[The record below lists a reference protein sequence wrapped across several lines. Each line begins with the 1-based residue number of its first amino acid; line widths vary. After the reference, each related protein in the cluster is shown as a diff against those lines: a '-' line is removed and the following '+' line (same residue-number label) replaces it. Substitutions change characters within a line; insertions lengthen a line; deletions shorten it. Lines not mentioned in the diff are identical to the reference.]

1 MANDIILNLTTN
13 EYLDSFTNEELWQQ
27 AAKKKLVEML
37 KKTSDEAK
45 AYERNR
51 FDNKCKNTIYAAH
64 NAICISGERGAGKTV
79 FLRNVE
85 NFWKK
90 SLDNKEID
98 DIFFLEIIDPT
109 LLCNHDE
116 FANVIVAQL
125 YNAVEKRLQSSC
137 TDQCQRNA
145 FYSSLQELANALGKT
160 KEFNDYTGIDKIL
173 KYSSGVQIQHSFH
186 DFVEKCIKILNCK
199 AIVIP
204 IDDVDM
210 ALDKAFEVLDDVR
223 RLLSCPYIITI
234 ISGSLHLYSHMM
246 HVHFQKLAA
255 PIGFIDDDTLKH
267 GRETAQSL
275 AEAYLTKVF
284 PNHQR
289 LPLLPIDDLLP
300 KLKIIEK
307 EKDDGITFFK
317 YEKNLQNYFYYLC
330 NGEASST
337 KWPKPKN
344 AREVTQL
351 IRSLPPSIF
360 YQEKLEEYLWSTFQS
375 WAEQKQDG
383 VAYSNAVS
391 YQHVI
396 NHNVEG
402 VFRIEQLLAF
412 SPKQQIDIKF
422 SGSKKN
428 FFKEQLEAIKELS
441 GKGEENKK
449 ILNSVFN
456 EDSLVMR
463 SMPPLEFLVGNLF
476 LNNRTIETD
485 ENNILKRIYTHC
497 DYYGKSSQQI
507 HNIYFSRAFEILI
520 LSILDVTSKEKKINW
535 DEQLRFILNRPPFY
549 SIHAMNPT
557 KFVDDEDMSD
567 GEDFRTNDEESNES
581 NEGNDSNDSNDSN
594 ESNDSKDSKD
604 SNLSKKKTFPEQID
618 DWCEMYEKDLKEL
631 QTKNLIPLLHAV
643 FNKVFTQLY
652 IIRKKSFKL
661 NEDEHLSDIAKRFEY
676 LVINAFASFMKED
689 GIISHANPALT
700 ADVSTIRYEDNFK
713 KRDRVLTK
721 NISGLVDFDE
731 IKKKDKDK
739 NKNKNKDNED
749 VNNDDH
755 KKEEDNNNDD
765 IKITSKLLSAIWKH
779 PLFINNDQ
787 VGKIFKIGKANN
799 QQINKNKSGQNID
812 EFKRVKE
819 MILNDYEDFST
830 YSISLWVTER
840 EVDELQQIIDNLKLD
855 EKFKLYKNEKNVL
868 ADNRKKEFP
877 RLYQIIYDHIQD
889 VNKKK

>member
-137 TDQCQRNA
+137 TDQCQRND

-173 KYSSGVQIQHSFH
+173 KYSSGVQIQHRFH
-186 DFVEKCIKILNCK
+186 DFVEKCIEILHCK
-199 AIVIP
+199 AIAIP

-234 ISGSLHLYSHMM
+234 ISGSLHLYSHMIN
-246 HVHFQKLAA
+246 VHFQKLAA
-255 PIGFIDDDTLKH
+255 PKEFIANDTSKD

-317 YEKNLQNYFYYLC
+317 YEKDLQNYFYYLC

-412 SPKQQIDIKF
+412 SPKQQVDIKF

-485 ENNILKRIYTHC
+485 EDNILKRIYTHC
-497 DYYGKSSQQI
+497 DYYGKLSQQI

-520 LSILDVTSKEKKINW
+520 LSILDVTAKEKKNNW

-567 GEDFRTNDEESNES
+567 GEDFRTNDEESNE
-581 NEGNDSNDSNDSN
+581 GKDSNDSN
-594 ESNDSKDSKD
+594 ESNESNDSNDSKD

-643 FNKVFTQLY
+643 FNKVFTQLH

-700 ADVSTIRYEDNFK
+700 ADVSTISNEENFK

-721 NISGLVDFDE
+721 NIEGLVIFDS
-731 IKKKDKDK
+731 
-739 NKNKNKDNED
+739 
-749 VNNDDH
+749 
-755 KKEEDNNNDD
+755 KKEVKNDR
-765 IKITSKLLSAIWKH
+765 IASLLLSAIWNH
-779 PLFINNDQ
+779 PLFKNNN
-787 VGKIFKIGKANN
+787 VSSPIFKIGSR
-799 QQINKNKSGQNID
+799 QQFYTFDSIKSNVMKRYKNFS
-812 EFKRVKE
+812 VVT
-819 MILNDYEDFST
+819 LND
-830 YSISLWVTER
+830 WVKVQKRPTLE
-840 EVDELQQIIDNLKLD
+840 KMLD
-855 EKFKLYKNEKNVL
+855 GLRLDDLFWNYKNEEGILKMNK
-868 ADNRKKEFP
+868 REEFP
-877 RLYQIIYDHIQD
+877 RLYQIIYYHIQD

>member
-27 AAKKKLVEML
+27 AAKEKLVEML

-307 EKDDGITFFK
+307 TQDNGITFFK
-317 YEKNLQNYFYYLC
+317 YEKVLQGYFYYLC

-360 YQEKLEEYLWSTFQS
+360 NQEKLEEYLWSTFQS

-391 YQHVI
+391 YQQVI
-396 NHNVEG
+396 DHNMNHL
-402 VFRIEQLLAF
+402 FRIEQLLAF
-412 SPKQQIDIKF
+412 SPKQQVDIKF

-485 ENNILKRIYTHC
+485 ENNILRLIYTHC
-497 DYYGKSSQQI
+497 DYYGKLSQQI

-520 LSILDVTSKEKKINW
+520 LSILDVTAKEKKVHW
-535 DEQLRFILNRPPFY
+535 DKQLQFILNSPPFY

-557 KFVDDEDMSD
+557 KFVDDEDMFD
-567 GEDFRTNDEESNES
+567 G
-581 NEGNDSNDSNDSN
+581 
-594 ESNDSKDSKD
+594 
-604 SNLSKKKTFPEQID
+604 
-618 DWCEMYEKDLKEL
+618 KDLKNNYENSSDNNDNNKSIEDFAEEIVAWCEKYKESLKGL

-643 FNKVFTQLY
+643 FNKVFTQLH

-661 NEDEHLSDIAKRFEY
+661 NEDEHLSYIVKRFEY
-676 LVINAFASFMKED
+676 LVINAFASFMKD
-689 GIISHANPALT
+689 GIIIHANPALN
-700 ADVSTIRYEDNFK
+700 AAVDTIREKSKFK
-713 KRDRVLTK
+713 SSDRILTK
-721 NISGLVDFDE
+721 NIRGIVDFDTKQPE
-731 IKKKDKDK
+731 VKDNIGSLLLSTIWNHPLFGKNEDK
-739 NKNKNKDNED
+739 NKNTVSPK
-749 VNNDDH
+749 
-755 KKEEDNNNDD
+755 
-765 IKITSKLLSAIWKH
+765 
-779 PLFINNDQ
+779 
-787 VGKIFKIGKANN
+787 FKISNANKTIKKVN
-799 QQINKNKSGQNID
+799 LA
-812 EFKRVKE
+812 VKQA
-819 MILNDYEDFST
+819 N
-830 YSISLWVTER
+830 
-840 EVDELQQIIDNLKLD
+840 
-855 EKFKLYKNEKNVL
+855 
-868 ADNRKKEFP
+868 
-877 RLYQIIYDHIQD
+877 
-889 VNKKK
+889 

>member
-173 KYSSGVQIQHSFH
+173 KYSSGVQIQHRFH

-255 PIGFIDDDTLKH
+255 PIGFIDNDTLKH

-307 EKDDGITFFK
+307 APDNSKTFFE
-317 YEKNLQNYFYYLC
+317 YEKVLQGYFYYLC
-330 NGEASST
+330 NGEAGST

-360 YQEKLEEYLWSTFQS
+360 NQEKLEEYLWSTFQS

-391 YQHVI
+391 YQQVI
-396 NHNVEG
+396 DHNMNHL
-402 VFRIEQLLAF
+402 FRIEQLLAF
-412 SPKQQIDIKF
+412 SPKQQVDIKF

-485 ENNILKRIYTHC
+485 ENNILKLIYTHC

-567 GEDFRTNDEESNES
+567 GEDFRTNDEESNE
-581 NEGNDSNDSNDSN
+581 GNDSNDSN
-594 ESNDSKDSKD
+594 ESNESNESNDSKD

-643 FNKVFTQLY
+643 FNKVFTQLH
-652 IIRKKSFKL
+652 IIRKKNFKL

-721 NISGLVDFDE
+721 NIEGLVIFDS
-731 IKKKDKDK
+731 
-739 NKNKNKDNED
+739 
-749 VNNDDH
+749 
-755 KKEEDNNNDD
+755 KKEVKNDR
-765 IKITSKLLSAIWKH
+765 IASLLLSAIWNH
-779 PLFINNDQ
+779 PLFKNNN
-787 VGKIFKIGKANN
+787 VSSPIFKIGSR
-799 QQINKNKSGQNID
+799 QQIYTFNSIKSNVMKRYKNFSVD
-812 EFKRVKE
+812 T
-819 MILNDYEDFST
+819 LNDWVKVQKRSTLAKMLDRLRLDDLFWNYENEEE
-830 YSISLWVTER
+830 ILKMNKR
-840 EVDELQQIIDNLKLD
+840 E
-855 EKFKLYKNEKNVL
+855 
-868 ADNRKKEFP
+868 EFP
-877 RLYQIIYDHIQD
+877 RLYQIIYYHIQD

>member
-27 AAKKKLVEML
+27 AAKEKLVEML
-37 KKTSDEAK
+37 KKTRDEAK

-125 YNAVEKRLQSSC
+125 YNAVEKKLQSSC
-137 TDQCQRNA
+137 IDQCQRNA

-307 EKDDGITFFK
+307 TQDNGITFFK
-317 YEKNLQNYFYYLC
+317 YEKVLQGYFYYLC

-360 YQEKLEEYLWSTFQS
+360 NQEKLEEYLWSTFQS

-391 YQHVI
+391 YQQVI
-396 NHNVEG
+396 DHNMNHL
-402 VFRIEQLLAF
+402 FRIEQLLAF
-412 SPKQQIDIKF
+412 SPKQQVDIKF

-485 ENNILKRIYTHC
+485 ENNILRLIYTHC
-497 DYYGKSSQQI
+497 DYYGKLSQQI

-520 LSILDVTSKEKKINW
+520 LSILDVTAKEKKVHW
-535 DEQLRFILNRPPFY
+535 DKQLQFILNSPPFY

-557 KFVDDEDMSD
+557 KFVDDEDMFD
-567 GEDFRTNDEESNES
+567 G
-581 NEGNDSNDSNDSN
+581 
-594 ESNDSKDSKD
+594 
-604 SNLSKKKTFPEQID
+604 
-618 DWCEMYEKDLKEL
+618 KDLKNNYENSSDNNDNNKSIEDFAEEIVAWCEKYKESLKGL

-643 FNKVFTQLY
+643 FNKVFTQLH
-652 IIRKKSFKL
+652 IIRKKNFKL
-661 NEDEHLSDIAKRFEY
+661 NEDEHLSYIVKRFEY
-676 LVINAFASFMKED
+676 LVINAFASFMKD
-689 GIISHANPALT
+689 GIIIHANPALN
-700 ADVSTIRYEDNFK
+700 AAVDTIREKSKFK
-713 KRDRVLTK
+713 SSDRILTK
-721 NISGLVDFDE
+721 NIREIVDFDTKQPE
-731 IKKKDKDK
+731 VKDNIGSLLLSTIWNHPLFGKNEDK
-739 NKNKNKDNED
+739 NKNTVSPKFKISNANKTI
-749 VNNDDH
+749 
-755 KKEEDNNNDD
+755 KKS
-765 IKITSKLLSAIWKH
+765 KSSGKTSKLDS
-779 PLFINNDQ
+779 
-787 VGKIFKIGKANN
+787 N
-799 QQINKNKSGQNID
+799 QQLTPFLIIKQAILSTQD
-812 EFKRVKE
+812 SEEFKNSNINIWIEKQDINE
-819 MILNDYEDFST
+819 LEKYLMKLQSDEQYKPYEENEEK
-830 YSISLWVTER
+830 LLTER
-840 EVDELQQIIDNLKLD
+840 SNKEFIR
-855 EKFKLYKNEKNVL
+855 LYKLIYSKIQSEKI
-868 ADNRKKEFP
+868 KE
-877 RLYQIIYDHIQD
+877 
-889 VNKKK
+889 

>member
-27 AAKKKLVEML
+27 AAQKKLVEML

-137 TDQCQRNA
+137 TDQCQRND

-173 KYSSGVQIQHSFH
+173 KYSSGVQIQHRFH
-186 DFVEKCIKILNCK
+186 DFVEKCIEILHCK
-199 AIVIP
+199 AIAIP

-255 PIGFIDDDTLKH
+255 PIGFIDNDTLKH

-307 EKDDGITFFK
+307 APDNSKTFFE
-317 YEKNLQNYFYYLC
+317 YEKVLQGYFYYLC
-330 NGEASST
+330 NGEAGST
-337 KWPKPKN
+337 KWPKPQN

-360 YQEKLEEYLWSTFQS
+360 EQKSDEYLWSTFQS

-391 YQHVI
+391 YQQVI
-396 NHNVEG
+396 DHNMNHL
-402 VFRIEQLLAF
+402 FRIEQLLAF
-412 SPKQQIDIKF
+412 SPKQQVDIKF

-476 LNNRTIETD
+476 LNRNAIETD
-485 ENNILKRIYTHC
+485 EDNILKRIYTHC
-497 DYYGKSSQQI
+497 DYYGKSSQQF

-535 DEQLRFILNRPPFY
+535 DDQLRFILNRPPFY

-567 GEDFRTNDEESNES
+567 GEDFRTNDEESKDS
-581 NEGNDSNDSNDSN
+581 NESN
-594 ESNDSKDSKD
+594 ESNDSKDSNESNERND
-604 SNLSKKKTFPEQID
+604 SISKFAKEIVV
-618 DWCEMYEKDLKEL
+618 WCEKNKERLTEL
-631 QTKNLIPLLHAV
+631 QNKNLIPLLHAV

-731 IKKKDKDK
+731 IKEKKDKDK
-739 NKNKNKDNED
+739 DKDKDNEE

-779 PLFINNDQ
+779 PLFTKNDEF
-787 VGKIFKIGKANN
+787 GTIFKIGKANN
-799 QQINKNKSGQNID
+799 QQINKNKSGQKID
-812 EFKRVKE
+812 EFKRIKE
-819 MILNDYEDFST
+819 MILNDYEDFSI
-830 YSISLWVTER
+830 YSISLWVAER
-840 EVDELQQIIDNLKLD
+840 EIDELQQIIDNLKLD

-868 ADNRKKEFP
+868 ANDRKKEFP
-877 RLYQIIYDHIQD
+877 RLYQIIYYHIQD

>member
-27 AAKKKLVEML
+27 AAKEKLVEML

-307 EKDDGITFFK
+307 TQDNGITFFK
-317 YEKNLQNYFYYLC
+317 YEKVLQGYFYYLC

-360 YQEKLEEYLWSTFQS
+360 NQEKLEEYLWSTFQS

-391 YQHVI
+391 YQQVI
-396 NHNVEG
+396 DHNMNHL
-402 VFRIEQLLAF
+402 FRIEQLLAF
-412 SPKQQIDIKF
+412 SPKQQVDIKF

-485 ENNILKRIYTHC
+485 ENNILKLIYTHC
-497 DYYGKSSQQI
+497 DYYGKLSQQI

-520 LSILDVTSKEKKINW
+520 LSILDVTAKEKKVHW
-535 DEQLRFILNRPPFY
+535 DKQLQFILNSPPFY

-557 KFVDDEDMSD
+557 KFVDDEDMFD
-567 GEDFRTNDEESNES
+567 G
-581 NEGNDSNDSNDSN
+581 
-594 ESNDSKDSKD
+594 
-604 SNLSKKKTFPEQID
+604 
-618 DWCEMYEKDLKEL
+618 KDLKNNYENSSDNNDNNKSIEDFAEEIVAWCEKYKESLKGL

-643 FNKVFTQLY
+643 FNKVFTQLH
-652 IIRKKSFKL
+652 IIRKKNFKL
-661 NEDEHLSDIAKRFEY
+661 NEDEHLSYIVKRFEY
-676 LVINAFASFMKED
+676 LVINAFASFMKD
-689 GIISHANPALT
+689 GIIIHANPALN
-700 ADVSTIRYEDNFK
+700 AAVDTIREKSKFK
-713 KRDRVLTK
+713 SSDRILTK
-721 NISGLVDFDE
+721 NIREIVDFDTKQPE
-731 IKKKDKDK
+731 VKDNIGSLLLSTIWNHPLFGKNEDK
-739 NKNKNKDNED
+739 NKNTVSPKFKISNANKTI
-749 VNNDDH
+749 
-755 KKEEDNNNDD
+755 KKS
-765 IKITSKLLSAIWKH
+765 KSSGKTSKLDS
-779 PLFINNDQ
+779 
-787 VGKIFKIGKANN
+787 N
-799 QQINKNKSGQNID
+799 QQLTPFLIIKQAILSTQD
-812 EFKRVKE
+812 SEEFKNSNINIWIEKQDINE
-819 MILNDYEDFST
+819 LEKYLMKLQSDEQYKPYEENEEKIL
-830 YSISLWVTER
+830 TE
-840 EVDELQQIIDNLKLD
+840 KS
-855 EKFKLYKNEKNVL
+855 
-868 ADNRKKEFP
+868 KKEFI
-877 RLYQIIYDHIQD
+877 RLYKLIYKKIQSEK
-889 VNKKK
+889 NKRNN

>member
-1 MANDIILNLTTN
+1 MANNIILNLTIN
-13 EYLDSFTNEELWQQ
+13 EYLDSFSNEELWQQ
-27 AAKKKLVEML
+27 AAKEKLVEML
-37 KKTSDEAK
+37 KNTCDEAE
-45 AYERNR
+45 AYKRNR
-51 FDNKCKNTIYAAH
+51 KENKNKNAIYAAH

-79 FLRNVE
+79 FLRNIE
-85 NFWKK
+85 NFWQK
-90 SLDNKEID
+90 SYDKRQID

-137 TDQCQRNA
+137 TDQCQRND

-317 YEKNLQNYFYYLC
+317 YEKDLQNYFYYLC

-383 VAYSNAVS
+383 VAYSNAIS
-391 YQHVI
+391 YQRVI
-396 NHNVEG
+396 NYNKEDL
-402 VFRIEQLLAF
+402 FKIEQLLAF
-412 SPKQQIDIKF
+412 SPKQQIYIKF

-428 FFKEQLEAIKELS
+428 FFDEQLEAIKELS
-441 GKGEENKK
+441 SKGEDNKK
-449 ILNSVFN
+449 VLTSVFN
-456 EDSLVMR
+456 NYSLVMR
-463 SMPPLEFLVGNLF
+463 SMPPLEFLVENLF
-476 LNNRTIETD
+476 LSKRTIETD
-485 ENNILKRIYTHC
+485 ENNILKLIYTHC
-497 DYYGKSSQQI
+497 DYYGKLSQQI
-507 HNIYFSRAFEILI
+507 HNIFFSRAYEILI
-520 LSILDVTSKEKKINW
+520 LSILDAISSKDNNIDWEK
-535 DEQLRFILNRPPFY
+535 QLQFTLNSPPFY

-567 GEDFRTNDEESNES
+567 GEDFRTNDENS
-581 NEGNDSNDSNDSN
+581 NDSNDSNDSI
-594 ESNDSKDSKD
+594 KDFAK
-604 SNLSKKKTFPEQID
+604 QID
-618 DWCEMYEKDLKEL
+618 DWREMHEESLKGL

-643 FNKVFTQLY
+643 FNKVFTQLH
-652 IIRKKSFKL
+652 IMRKKSFKL

-676 LVINAFASFMKED
+676 LVINAFASFMKD
-689 GIISHANPALT
+689 GIIIHANPALN
-700 ADVSTIRYEDNFK
+700 AAVNTIREKSKFK
-713 KRDRVLTK
+713 SSDRILTK
-721 NISGLVDFDE
+721 NIEGIVDFDT
-731 IKKKDKDK
+731 KKP
-739 NKNKNKDNED
+739 E
-749 VNNDDH
+749 VNGGI
-755 KKEEDNNNDD
+755 E
-765 IKITSKLLSAIWKH
+765 SLLLSAIWNH
-779 PLFINNDQ
+779 PLFKNNDASSPM
-787 VGKIFKIGKANN
+787 FKIG
-799 QQINKNKSGQNID
+799 SRH
-812 EFKRVKE
+812 EFYTFNSIK
-819 MILNDYEDFST
+819 LN
-830 YSISLWVTER
+830 VM
-840 EVDELQQIIDNLKLD
+840 K
-855 EKFKLYKNEKNVL
+855 KYKNFN
-868 ADNRKKEFP
+868 ADTLSDWVKGQKRPTLTKMLDGLREDDLFSNYENEEELLNMNKREEFP
-877 RLYQIIYDHIQD
+877 RLFITIYNQLASR
-889 VNKKK
+889 K

>member
-137 TDQCQRNA
+137 IDQCQRNA

-234 ISGSLHLYSHMM
+234 ISGSLHLYSHMIN
-246 HVHFQKLAA
+246 VHFQKLAA
-255 PIGFIDDDTLKH
+255 PKEFIANDTSKD

-317 YEKNLQNYFYYLC
+317 YEKDLQNYFYYLC

-383 VAYSNAVS
+383 VAYSNAIS
-391 YQHVI
+391 YQRVI
-396 NHNVEG
+396 NYNKEDL
-402 VFRIEQLLAF
+402 FKIEQLLAF
-412 SPKQQIDIKF
+412 SPKQQIYIKF

-428 FFKEQLEAIKELS
+428 FFDEQLEAIKELS
-441 GKGEENKK
+441 SKGEDNKK
-449 ILNSVFN
+449 VLTSVFN
-456 EDSLVMR
+456 NYSLVMR
-463 SMPPLEFLVGNLF
+463 SMPPLEFLVENLF
-476 LNNRTIETD
+476 LSKRTIETD
-485 ENNILKRIYTHC
+485 ENNILKLIYTHC
-497 DYYGKSSQQI
+497 DYYGKLSQQI
-507 HNIYFSRAFEILI
+507 HNIFFSRAYEILI
-520 LSILDVTSKEKKINW
+520 LSILDAISSKDNNIDWEK
-535 DEQLRFILNRPPFY
+535 QLQFTLNSPPFY

-567 GEDFRTNDEESNES
+567 GEDFRTNDENS
-581 NEGNDSNDSNDSN
+581 NDSNDSNDSI
-594 ESNDSKDSKD
+594 KDFAK
-604 SNLSKKKTFPEQID
+604 QID
-618 DWCEMYEKDLKEL
+618 DWREMYEESLKGL

-643 FNKVFTQLY
+643 FNKVFTQLH

-700 ADVSTIRYEDNFK
+700 ADVSTISNEENFK

-721 NISGLVDFDE
+721 NIEGLVIFDS
-731 IKKKDKDK
+731 
-739 NKNKNKDNED
+739 
-749 VNNDDH
+749 
-755 KKEEDNNNDD
+755 KKEVKNDR
-765 IKITSKLLSAIWKH
+765 IASLLLSAIWNH
-779 PLFINNDQ
+779 PLFKNNN
-787 VGKIFKIGKANN
+787 VSSPIFKIGSR
-799 QQINKNKSGQNID
+799 QQIYTFNSIKSNVMKRYKNFSVD
-812 EFKRVKE
+812 T
-819 MILNDYEDFST
+819 LNDWVKVQKRPTLEKMLDGLRLDDLFWNYENEEE
-830 YSISLWVTER
+830 ILKMNKR
-840 EVDELQQIIDNLKLD
+840 E
-855 EKFKLYKNEKNVL
+855 
-868 ADNRKKEFP
+868 EFP
-877 RLYQIIYDHIQD
+877 RLYQIIYYHIQD

>member
-1 MANDIILNLTTN
+1 MANNIILNLTIN
-13 EYLDSFTNEELWQQ
+13 EYLDSFSNEELWQQ
-27 AAKKKLVEML
+27 AAKEKLVEML

-125 YNAVEKRLQSSC
+125 YNAVEKRLQSSS
-137 TDQCQRNA
+137 TNQCQRND

-173 KYSSGVQIQHSFH
+173 KYSSGVQIQHRFH
-186 DFVEKCIKILNCK
+186 DFVEKCIEILHCK
-199 AIVIP
+199 AIAIP

-307 EKDDGITFFK
+307 TQDNGITFFK
-317 YEKNLQNYFYYLC
+317 YEKVLQGYFYYLC

-360 YQEKLEEYLWSTFQS
+360 NQEKLEEYLWSTFQS

-391 YQHVI
+391 YQQVI
-396 NHNVEG
+396 DHNMNHL
-402 VFRIEQLLAF
+402 FRIEQLLAF
-412 SPKQQIDIKF
+412 SPKQQVDIKF

-463 SMPPLEFLVGNLF
+463 SMPPLEFLVENLF
-476 LNNRTIETD
+476 LSKRTIETD
-485 ENNILKRIYTHC
+485 ENNILKLIYTHC
-497 DYYGKSSQQI
+497 DYYGKLSQQI
-507 HNIYFSRAFEILI
+507 HNIFFSRAYEILI
-520 LSILDVTSKEKKINW
+520 LSILDAISSKDNNIDWEK
-535 DEQLRFILNRPPFY
+535 QLQFTLNSPPFY

-567 GEDFRTNDEESNES
+567 GEDFRTNDENS
-581 NEGNDSNDSNDSN
+581 NDSNDSNDSI
-594 ESNDSKDSKD
+594 KDFAK
-604 SNLSKKKTFPEQID
+604 QID
-618 DWCEMYEKDLKEL
+618 DWREMHEESLKGL

-643 FNKVFTQLY
+643 FNKVFTQLH
-652 IIRKKSFKL
+652 IMRKKSFKL

-676 LVINAFASFMKED
+676 LVINAFASFMQG
-689 GIISHANPALT
+689 GIIIHANPALN
-700 ADVSTIRYEDNFK
+700 AAVDTIREKSKFK
-713 KRDRVLTK
+713 SSDRILTK
-721 NISGLVDFDE
+721 NIEGIVDFDT
-731 IKKKDKDK
+731 KKP
-739 NKNKNKDNED
+739 E
-749 VNNDDH
+749 VNGGI
-755 KKEEDNNNDD
+755 E
-765 IKITSKLLSAIWKH
+765 SLLLSAIWNH
-779 PLFINNDQ
+779 PLFKNNDASSPM
-787 VGKIFKIGKANN
+787 FKIG
-799 QQINKNKSGQNID
+799 SRH
-812 EFKRVKE
+812 EFYTFNSIK
-819 MILNDYEDFST
+819 LN
-830 YSISLWVTER
+830 VM
-840 EVDELQQIIDNLKLD
+840 K
-855 EKFKLYKNEKNVL
+855 KYKNFN
-868 ADNRKKEFP
+868 ADTLSDWVKGQKRPTLTKMLDGLREDDLFLNYENEEELLNMNKREEFP
-877 RLYQIIYDHIQD
+877 RLFITIYNQLASR
-889 VNKKK
+889 K

>member
-173 KYSSGVQIQHSFH
+173 KYSSGVQIQHRFH

-307 EKDDGITFFK
+307 APDNSKTFFE
-317 YEKNLQNYFYYLC
+317 YEKVLQGYFYYLC
-330 NGEASST
+330 NGEAGST

-360 YQEKLEEYLWSTFQS
+360 NQEKLEEYLWSTFQS

-391 YQHVI
+391 YQQVI
-396 NHNVEG
+396 DHNMNHL
-402 VFRIEQLLAF
+402 FRIEQLLAF
-412 SPKQQIDIKF
+412 SPKQQVDIKF

-485 ENNILKRIYTHC
+485 ENNILKLIYTHC

-567 GEDFRTNDEESNES
+567 GEDFRTNDEESNE
-581 NEGNDSNDSNDSN
+581 GNDSNDSN
-594 ESNDSKDSKD
+594 ESNESNESNDSKD

-643 FNKVFTQLY
+643 FNKVFTQLH
-652 IIRKKSFKL
+652 IIRKKRFKL

-721 NISGLVDFDE
+721 NIEGLVIFDS
-731 IKKKDKDK
+731 
-739 NKNKNKDNED
+739 
-749 VNNDDH
+749 
-755 KKEEDNNNDD
+755 KKEVKNDR
-765 IKITSKLLSAIWKH
+765 IASLLLSAIWNH
-779 PLFINNDQ
+779 PLFKNNN
-787 VGKIFKIGKANN
+787 VSSPIFKIGSR
-799 QQINKNKSGQNID
+799 QQIYTFNSIKSNVMKRYKNFS
-812 EFKRVKE
+812 VVT
-819 MILNDYEDFST
+819 LND
-830 YSISLWVTER
+830 WVKVQKRPTLE
-840 EVDELQQIIDNLKLD
+840 KMLD
-855 EKFKLYKNEKNVL
+855 GLRLDDLFWNYKNEEGILKMNK
-868 ADNRKKEFP
+868 REEFP
-877 RLYQIIYDHIQD
+877 RLYQIIYYHIQD

>member
-173 KYSSGVQIQHSFH
+173 KYSSGVQIQHRFH

-255 PIGFIDDDTLKH
+255 PIGFIDNDTLKH

-307 EKDDGITFFK
+307 APDNSKTFFE
-317 YEKNLQNYFYYLC
+317 YEKVLQGYFYYLC
-330 NGEASST
+330 NGEAGST
-337 KWPKPKN
+337 KWPKPQN

-360 YQEKLEEYLWSTFQS
+360 NQEKLEEYLWSTFQS

-391 YQHVI
+391 YQQVI
-396 NHNVEG
+396 DHNMNHL
-402 VFRIEQLLAF
+402 FRIEQLLAF
-412 SPKQQIDIKF
+412 SPKQQVDIKF

-485 ENNILKRIYTHC
+485 ENNILKLIYTHC

-567 GEDFRTNDEESNES
+567 GEDFRTNDEESNE
-581 NEGNDSNDSNDSN
+581 GNDSNDSN
-594 ESNDSKDSKD
+594 ESNESNESNDSKD

-643 FNKVFTQLY
+643 FNKVFTQLH
-652 IIRKKSFKL
+652 IIRKKNFKL

-721 NISGLVDFDE
+721 NIEGLVIFDS
-731 IKKKDKDK
+731 
-739 NKNKNKDNED
+739 
-749 VNNDDH
+749 
-755 KKEEDNNNDD
+755 KKEVKNDR
-765 IKITSKLLSAIWKH
+765 IASLLLSAIWNH
-779 PLFINNDQ
+779 PLFKNNN
-787 VGKIFKIGKANN
+787 VSSPIFKIGSR
-799 QQINKNKSGQNID
+799 QQIYTFDSIKSNVMKRYKNFS
-812 EFKRVKE
+812 VVT
-819 MILNDYEDFST
+819 LNDWVKVQKRPTLEKMLDRLRLDDLFWNYENEEE
-830 YSISLWVTER
+830 ILKMNKR
-840 EVDELQQIIDNLKLD
+840 E
-855 EKFKLYKNEKNVL
+855 
-868 ADNRKKEFP
+868 EFP
-877 RLYQIIYDHIQD
+877 RLYQIIYYHIQD

>member
-27 AAKKKLVEML
+27 AAKEKLVEML

-307 EKDDGITFFK
+307 TQDNGITFFK
-317 YEKNLQNYFYYLC
+317 YEKVLQGYFYYLC

-360 YQEKLEEYLWSTFQS
+360 NQEKLEEYLWSTFQS

-391 YQHVI
+391 YQQVI
-396 NHNVEG
+396 DHNMNHL
-402 VFRIEQLLAF
+402 FRIEQLLAF
-412 SPKQQIDIKF
+412 SPKQQVDIKF

-485 ENNILKRIYTHC
+485 ENNILRLIYTHC
-497 DYYGKSSQQI
+497 DYYGKLSQQI

-520 LSILDVTSKEKKINW
+520 LSILDVTAKEKKVHW
-535 DEQLRFILNRPPFY
+535 DKQLQFILNSPPFY

-557 KFVDDEDMSD
+557 KFVDDEDMFD
-567 GEDFRTNDEESNES
+567 G
-581 NEGNDSNDSNDSN
+581 
-594 ESNDSKDSKD
+594 
-604 SNLSKKKTFPEQID
+604 
-618 DWCEMYEKDLKEL
+618 KDLKNNYENSSDNNDNNKSIEDFAEEIVAWCEKYKESLKGL

-643 FNKVFTQLY
+643 FNKVFTQLH
-652 IIRKKSFKL
+652 IIRKKNFKL
-661 NEDEHLSDIAKRFEY
+661 NEDEHLSYIVKRFEY
-676 LVINAFASFMKED
+676 LVINAFASFMKD
-689 GIISHANPALT
+689 GIIIHANPALN
-700 ADVSTIRYEDNFK
+700 AAVDTIREKSKFK
-713 KRDRVLTK
+713 SSDRILTK
-721 NISGLVDFDE
+721 NIRGIVDFDTKQPE
-731 IKKKDKDK
+731 VKDNIGSLLLSTIWNHPLFGKNEDK
-739 NKNKNKDNED
+739 NKNTVSPKFKISNANKTI
-749 VNNDDH
+749 
-755 KKEEDNNNDD
+755 KKS
-765 IKITSKLLSAIWKH
+765 KSSGKTSKLDS
-779 PLFINNDQ
+779 
-787 VGKIFKIGKANN
+787 N
-799 QQINKNKSGQNID
+799 QQLTPFLIIKQAILSTQDSGEFKNSNINIWIEKQDINELEKYLMELQSDEQYKPYEENEEKLLTETSNKEFIRLYKLIYSKIQSEKNK
-812 EFKRVKE
+812 
-819 MILNDYEDFST
+819 
-830 YSISLWVTER
+830 
-840 EVDELQQIIDNLKLD
+840 
-855 EKFKLYKNEKNVL
+855 KNN
-868 ADNRKKEFP
+868 
-877 RLYQIIYDHIQD
+877 
-889 VNKKK
+889 

>member
-173 KYSSGVQIQHSFH
+173 KYSSGVQIQHRFH

-255 PIGFIDDDTLKH
+255 PIGFIDNDTLKH

-307 EKDDGITFFK
+307 APDNSKTFFE
-317 YEKNLQNYFYYLC
+317 YEKVLQGYFYYLC
-330 NGEASST
+330 NGEAGST

-360 YQEKLEEYLWSTFQS
+360 NQEKLEEYLWSTFQS

-391 YQHVI
+391 YQQVI
-396 NHNVEG
+396 DHNMNHL
-402 VFRIEQLLAF
+402 FRIEQLLAF
-412 SPKQQIDIKF
+412 SPKQQVDIKF

-485 ENNILKRIYTHC
+485 ENNILKLIYTHC
-497 DYYGKSSQQI
+497 DYYGKLSQQI

-567 GEDFRTNDEESNES
+567 GEDFRTNDEESNE
-581 NEGNDSNDSNDSN
+581 GNDSNDSN
-594 ESNDSKDSKD
+594 ESNESNESNDSKD

-643 FNKVFTQLY
+643 FNKVFTQLH
-652 IIRKKSFKL
+652 IIRKKNFKL

-721 NISGLVDFDE
+721 NIEGLVIFDS
-731 IKKKDKDK
+731 
-739 NKNKNKDNED
+739 
-749 VNNDDH
+749 
-755 KKEEDNNNDD
+755 KKEVKNDR
-765 IKITSKLLSAIWKH
+765 IASLLLSAIWNH
-779 PLFINNDQ
+779 PLFKNNN
-787 VGKIFKIGKANN
+787 VSSPIFKIGSR
-799 QQINKNKSGQNID
+799 QQIYTFNSIKSNVMKRYKNFSVD
-812 EFKRVKE
+812 T
-819 MILNDYEDFST
+819 LNDWVKVQKRSTLAKMLDRLRLDDLFWNYENEEE
-830 YSISLWVTER
+830 ILKMNKR
-840 EVDELQQIIDNLKLD
+840 E
-855 EKFKLYKNEKNVL
+855 
-868 ADNRKKEFP
+868 EFP
-877 RLYQIIYDHIQD
+877 RLYQIIYYHIQD

>member
-1 MANDIILNLTTN
+1 MANNIILNLTIN
-13 EYLDSFTNEELWQQ
+13 EYLDSFSNGELWQQ
-27 AAKKKLVEML
+27 AAKEKLVEML
-37 KKTSDEAK
+37 KNTCDEAE
-45 AYERNR
+45 AYKRNR
-51 FDNKCKNTIYAAH
+51 KENKNKNAIYAAH

-79 FLRNVE
+79 FLRNIE
-85 NFWKK
+85 NFWQK
-90 SLDNKEID
+90 SYDKRQID

-125 YNAVEKRLQSSC
+125 YNAVEKRLQSSS
-137 TDQCQRNA
+137 TNQCQRND

-173 KYSSGVQIQHSFH
+173 KYSSGVQIQHRFH
-186 DFVEKCIKILNCK
+186 DFVEKCIEILHCK
-199 AIVIP
+199 AIAIP

-383 VAYSNAVS
+383 VAYSNAIS
-391 YQHVI
+391 YQQVI
-396 NHNVEG
+396 DHNMNDL
-402 VFRIEQLLAF
+402 FRIEQLLAF
-412 SPKQQIDIKF
+412 SPKQQVDIKF

-441 GKGEENKK
+441 GKEEENKK

-485 ENNILKRIYTHC
+485 EDNILKRIYTHC

-520 LSILDVTSKEKKINW
+520 LSILDVTSKEKKNNW

-567 GEDFRTNDEESNES
+567 GEDFRTNDEKS
-581 NEGNDSNDSNDSN
+581 NEGNEGKNSNEGKDSNDSNDSKDSN
-594 ESNDSKDSKD
+594 DSNDSKDSKD
-604 SNLSKKKTFPEQID
+604 SKDSNPSKKTFPEQID
-618 DWCEMYEKDLKEL
+618 DWCEMYGKDLKGL

-643 FNKVFTQLY
+643 FNKVFTQLH
-652 IIRKKSFKL
+652 IMRKKSFKL

-676 LVINAFASFMKED
+676 LVINAFASFMKEE
-689 GIISHANPALT
+689 GIIIHANPALN
-700 ADVSTIRYEDNFK
+700 AAVNTIREKSRFK
-713 KRDRVLTK
+713 SSDRILTK
-721 NISGLVDFDE
+721 NIEGIVDFDT
-731 IKKKDKDK
+731 KKP
-739 NKNKNKDNED
+739 E
-749 VNNDDH
+749 VNGGI
-755 KKEEDNNNDD
+755 E
-765 IKITSKLLSAIWKH
+765 SLLLSAIWNH
-779 PLFINNDQ
+779 PLFKNNN
-787 VGKIFKIGKANN
+787 VSPPMFKIGSRHEFYTFNSIKLNVMKKY
-799 QQINKNKSGQNID
+799 KNFNVD
-812 EFKRVKE
+812 T
-819 MILNDYEDFST
+819 LNDWVKGQKRPTLTKMLDGLKEDDLFSNYENEEV
-830 YSISLWVTER
+830 LLNMNKR
-840 EVDELQQIIDNLKLD
+840 E
-855 EKFKLYKNEKNVL
+855 
-868 ADNRKKEFP
+868 EFP
-877 RLYQIIYDHIQD
+877 RLFITIYNQLASR
-889 VNKKK
+889 K

>member
-27 AAKKKLVEML
+27 AAKEKLVEML
-37 KKTSDEAK
+37 KITSDEAE
-45 AYERNR
+45 AYKRNR
-51 FDNKCKNTIYAAH
+51 DKNKNSIYAAH

-85 NFWKK
+85 KFWQK
-90 SLDNKEID
+90 SCEKSEND
-98 DIFFLEIIDPT
+98 DIHFLEIIDPT

-125 YNAVEKRLQSSC
+125 YNAVEKRLQSSS
-137 TDQCQRNA
+137 TNQCQRND

-173 KYSSGVQIQHSFH
+173 KYSSGVQIQHRFH
-186 DFVEKCIKILNCK
+186 DFVEKCIEILHCK
-199 AIVIP
+199 AIAIL

-289 LPLLPIDDLLP
+289 LSLLPIDDLLP
-300 KLKIIEK
+300 KLQIIEK
-307 EKDDGITFFK
+307 EQDNSKTFFE
-317 YEKNLQNYFYYLC
+317 YEKVLQGYFYYLC

-360 YQEKLEEYLWSTFQS
+360 NQEKLEEYLWSTFQS

-383 VAYSNAVS
+383 VAYSNSVS
-391 YQHVI
+391 YQQVI
-396 NHNVEG
+396 NHNEDG

-412 SPKQQIDIKF
+412 NPKQQIDIKF

-428 FFKEQLEAIKELS
+428 FFNEQLEAIKELS

-456 EDSLVMR
+456 NDSLVMR

-476 LNNRTIETD
+476 LNNRTIGTD
-485 ENNILKRIYTHC
+485 ENNILKLIYTHC
-497 DYYGKSSQQI
+497 DYYGKLSQQI

-520 LSILDVTSKEKKINW
+520 LSILDVTAKEKKVQW
-535 DEQLRFILNRPPFY
+535 YKQLQFILNSPPFY

-557 KFVDDEDMSD
+557 KFVDDEDMFD
-567 GEDFRTNDEESNES
+567 G
-581 NEGNDSNDSNDSN
+581 
-594 ESNDSKDSKD
+594 
-604 SNLSKKKTFPEQID
+604 
-618 DWCEMYEKDLKEL
+618 KDLKNNYENSSDNNDNNKSIEDFAKEIVAWCEKYKESLKGL

-643 FNKVFTQLY
+643 FNKVFTQLH
-652 IIRKKSFKL
+652 IIRKKNFKL
-661 NEDEHLSDIAKRFEY
+661 NEDEHLSYIVKRFEY
-676 LVINAFASFMKED
+676 LVINAFASFMQG
-689 GIISHANPALT
+689 GIIIHANPALN
-700 ADVSTIRYEDNFK
+700 AAVDTIREKSKFK
-713 KRDRVLTK
+713 SSDRILTK
-721 NISGLVDFDE
+721 NIKGIVDFDTKQPE
-731 IKKKDKDK
+731 VKDSIGSLLLSTIWNHPLFGKNEDK
-739 NKNKNKDNED
+739 NKNTVIPKFKISNANKTI
-749 VNNDDH
+749 
-755 KKEEDNNNDD
+755 KKS
-765 IKITSKLLSAIWKH
+765 KFSGRTSKS
-779 PLFINNDQ
+779 DS
-787 VGKIFKIGKANN
+787 N
-799 QQINKNKSGQNID
+799 QQPTPFLIIKQAILSTQDSGEFNNSNINIWIEKQDINELEKYLMKLQSDEQYKPYEENEEKILTEKS
-812 EFKRVKE
+812 
-819 MILNDYEDFST
+819 
-830 YSISLWVTER
+830 
-840 EVDELQQIIDNLKLD
+840 
-855 EKFKLYKNEKNVL
+855 
-868 ADNRKKEFP
+868 KKEFI
-877 RLYQIIYDHIQD
+877 RLYKLIYKKIQSEK
-889 VNKKK
+889 NKRNN

>member
-1 MANDIILNLTTN
+1 MANNIILNLTIN
-13 EYLDSFTNEELWQQ
+13 EYLDSFSNEELWQQ
-27 AAKKKLVEML
+27 AAKEKLVEML
-37 KKTSDEAK
+37 KNTCDEAE
-45 AYERNR
+45 AYKRNR
-51 FDNKCKNTIYAAH
+51 KENKNKNAIYAAH

-79 FLRNVE
+79 FLRNIE
-85 NFWKK
+85 NFWQK
-90 SLDNKEID
+90 SYDKRQID

-125 YNAVEKRLQSSC
+125 YNAVEKRLQSSS
-137 TDQCQRNA
+137 TNQCQRND

-173 KYSSGVQIQHSFH
+173 KYSSGVQIQHRFH
-186 DFVEKCIKILNCK
+186 DFVEKCIEILHCK
-199 AIVIP
+199 AIAIP

-317 YEKNLQNYFYYLC
+317 YEKVLQGYFYYLC
-330 NGEASST
+330 NGEAGST
-337 KWPKPKN
+337 KWPKPQN

-383 VAYSNAVS
+383 VAYSNAIS
-391 YQHVI
+391 YQRVI
-396 NHNVEG
+396 NYNKEDL
-402 VFRIEQLLAF
+402 FRIEQLLAF
-412 SPKQQIDIKF
+412 SPKQQVDIKF

-441 GKGEENKK
+441 GKEEENKK

-485 ENNILKRIYTHC
+485 EDNILKRIYTHC

-507 HNIYFSRAFEILI
+507 HNIYFSRAYEILI
-520 LSILDVTSKEKKINW
+520 LSILDVTSEEKKINW
-535 DEQLRFILNRPPFY
+535 VKQLRFILNRPPFY

-567 GEDFRTNDEESNES
+567 GEDFRTNDEESNDSKESKDSNESKDSKESKESKES
-581 NEGNDSNDSNDSN
+581 NDNNDSNDSI
-594 ESNDSKDSKD
+594 SKFAK
-604 SNLSKKKTFPEQID
+604 EIV
-618 DWCEMYEKDLKEL
+618 DWCEKNKERLTEL
-631 QTKNLIPLLHAV
+631 QNKNLIPLLHAV
-643 FNKVFTQLY
+643 FNKVFTQLH

-676 LVINAFASFMKED
+676 LVINAFASFMKEE

-700 ADVSTIRYEDNFK
+700 ADVSTISTEENFK

-721 NISGLVDFDE
+721 NIEGLVIFDS
-731 IKKKDKDK
+731 
-739 NKNKNKDNED
+739 
-749 VNNDDH
+749 
-755 KKEEDNNNDD
+755 KKEVKNDR
-765 IKITSKLLSAIWKH
+765 IASLLLSAIWNH
-779 PLFINNDQ
+779 PLFKNNN
-787 VGKIFKIGKANN
+787 VSSSMFKIGPRHEFYTFNS
-799 QQINKNKSGQNID
+799 IKSNVM
-812 EFKRVKE
+812 KK
-819 MILNDYEDFST
+819 
-830 YSISLWVTER
+830 
-840 EVDELQQIIDNLKLD
+840 
-855 EKFKLYKNEKNVL
+855 YKNFN
-868 ADNRKKEFP
+868 ADTLSDWVKGQKRPTLTKMLDGLREDDLFLNYENEEELLNMNKREEFP
-877 RLYQIIYDHIQD
+877 RLFITIYNQLASR
-889 VNKKK
+889 K

>member
-27 AAKKKLVEML
+27 AAKEKLVEML

-85 NFWKK
+85 NFWQKRY
-90 SLDNKEID
+90 DNREVD

-125 YNAVEKRLQSSC
+125 YNAVEKRLQSYS
-137 TDQCQRNA
+137 TDQCQRND

-186 DFVEKCIKILNCK
+186 NFVEKCIEILHCK

-210 ALDKAFEVLDDVR
+210 SLDKAFEVLDDVR

-246 HVHFQKLAA
+246 NVHFQKLAA
-255 PIGFIDDDTLKH
+255 PKEFIDTDTLKH

-300 KLKIIEK
+300 KLKIIERVL
-307 EKDDGITFFK
+307 DSGITFFK
-317 YEKNLQNYFYYLC
+317 YEKNLQGYFYYLC

-337 KWPKPKN
+337 KWPKPQN
-344 AREVTQL
+344 AREVSQL

-360 YQEKLEEYLWSTFQS
+360 KDKSEEYLWSTFQS

-383 VAYSNAVS
+383 VAYSNSVS
-391 YQHVI
+391 YQQVI
-396 NHNVEG
+396 NHNVVG

-422 SGSKKN
+422 SGNKKN
-428 FFKEQLEAIKELS
+428 FFNEQSEAIKELS
-441 GKGEENKK
+441 GKGEENNK

-456 EDSLVMR
+456 ENSLVMR

-476 LNNRTIETD
+476 LNNKTIETD
-485 ENNILKRIYTHC
+485 ENNILKLIYTHC
-497 DYYGKSSQQI
+497 DYYGKLSQQI

-520 LSILDVTSKEKKINW
+520 LSILHVTSILDVNFDKKEIYW
-535 DEQLRFILNRPPFY
+535 DNKLKVILNSPPFY

-567 GEDFRTNDEESNES
+567 GEDLRTNGKTSNENNNNNS
-581 NEGNDSNDSNDSN
+581 NSIN
-594 ESNDSKDSKD
+594 EFAN
-604 SNLSKKKTFPEQID
+604 QIVH
-618 DWCEMYEKDLKEL
+618 WCKEYEEKLKEL
-631 QTKNLIPLLHAV
+631 QNKNLIPLLHAV
-643 FNKVFTQLY
+643 FNKVFTQLH
-652 IIRKKSFKL
+652 IIRKKNFKL
-661 NEDEHLSDIAKRFEY
+661 NEDEHLSDIVKRFEY
-676 LVINAFASFMKED
+676 LVINAFASFMQD
-689 GIISHANPALT
+689 GIIIHANPALN
-700 ADVSTIRYEDNFK
+700 AAVNTIRDKSKFK
-713 KRDRVLTK
+713 SSDRILTK
-721 NISGLVDFDE
+721 NIKGIVDFDT
-731 IKKKDKDK
+731 KQP
-739 NKNKNKDNED
+739 
-749 VNNDDH
+749 
-755 KKEEDNNNDD
+755 EEKGG
-765 IKITSKLLSAIWKH
+765 IRALLLSAIWNH
-779 PLFINNDQ
+779 PLFGKNEDKDKNTINP
-787 VGKIFKIGKANN
+787 KFKISNANKIIKRN
-799 QQINKNKSGQNID
+799 KSNSKTSKSDSNPTPFKSIKQTILSVQNSKTFNDSNINIWIEKQDIKELEKYLIELQSDEQYEPYKENEERILNEKSTKGFVRLFKLIYSKIQSEKNKRN
-812 EFKRVKE
+812 
-819 MILNDYEDFST
+819 N
-830 YSISLWVTER
+830 
-840 EVDELQQIIDNLKLD
+840 
-855 EKFKLYKNEKNVL
+855 
-868 ADNRKKEFP
+868 
-877 RLYQIIYDHIQD
+877 
-889 VNKKK
+889 

>member
-173 KYSSGVQIQHSFH
+173 KYSSGVQIQHRFH

-255 PIGFIDDDTLKH
+255 PIGFIDNDTLKH
-267 GRETAQSL
+267 GGETAQSL

-307 EKDDGITFFK
+307 APDNSKTFFE
-317 YEKNLQNYFYYLC
+317 YEKVLQGYFYYLC
-330 NGEASST
+330 NGEAGST

-360 YQEKLEEYLWSTFQS
+360 NQEKLEEYLWSTFQS

-391 YQHVI
+391 YQQVI
-396 NHNVEG
+396 DHNMNHL
-402 VFRIEQLLAF
+402 FRIEQLLAF
-412 SPKQQIDIKF
+412 SPKQQVDIKF

-485 ENNILKRIYTHC
+485 ENNILKLIYTHC

-567 GEDFRTNDEESNES
+567 GEDFRTNDEESNE
-581 NEGNDSNDSNDSN
+581 GNDSNDSN
-594 ESNDSKDSKD
+594 ESNESNDSKD

-643 FNKVFTQLY
+643 FNKVFTQLH
-652 IIRKKSFKL
+652 IIRKKNFKL

-721 NISGLVDFDE
+721 NIEGLVIFDS
-731 IKKKDKDK
+731 
-739 NKNKNKDNED
+739 
-749 VNNDDH
+749 
-755 KKEEDNNNDD
+755 KKEVKNDR
-765 IKITSKLLSAIWKH
+765 IASLLLSAIWNH
-779 PLFINNDQ
+779 PLFKNNN
-787 VGKIFKIGKANN
+787 VSSPIFKIGSR
-799 QQINKNKSGQNID
+799 QQIYTFNSIKSNVMKRYKNFSVD
-812 EFKRVKE
+812 T
-819 MILNDYEDFST
+819 LNDWVKVQKRSTLAKMLDRLRLDDLFWNYENEEE
-830 YSISLWVTER
+830 ILKMNKR
-840 EVDELQQIIDNLKLD
+840 E
-855 EKFKLYKNEKNVL
+855 
-868 ADNRKKEFP
+868 EFP
-877 RLYQIIYDHIQD
+877 RLYQIIYYHIQD

>member
-27 AAKKKLVEML
+27 AAKEKLVEML

-137 TDQCQRNA
+137 IDQCQRNA

-255 PIGFIDDDTLKH
+255 PIGFIDNDTLKH

-307 EKDDGITFFK
+307 APDNSKTFFE
-317 YEKNLQNYFYYLC
+317 YEKVLQGYFYYLC
-330 NGEASST
+330 NGEAGST
-337 KWPKPKN
+337 KWPKPQN

-360 YQEKLEEYLWSTFQS
+360 EPKSDEYLWSTFQS

-391 YQHVI
+391 YQQVI
-396 NHNVEG
+396 DHNMNHL
-402 VFRIEQLLAF
+402 FRIEQLLAF
-412 SPKQQIDIKF
+412 SPKQQVDIKF

-441 GKGEENKK
+441 VKGEENKK

-476 LNNRTIETD
+476 LNRNAIETD
-485 ENNILKRIYTHC
+485 EDNILKRIYTHC

-567 GEDFRTNDEESNES
+567 GEDFRTNDEESNE
-581 NEGNDSNDSNDSN
+581 GKDSNDSN
-594 ESNDSKDSKD
+594 ESNDSNDSNDSKD

-631 QTKNLIPLLHAV
+631 QTKNLIPLLYAV
-643 FNKVFTQLY
+643 FNKVFTQLH

-676 LVINAFASFMKED
+676 LVINAFASFMKD

-700 ADVSTIRYEDNFK
+700 ADVSTIRNEENFK

-721 NISGLVDFDE
+721 NIEGLVIFDS
-731 IKKKDKDK
+731 
-739 NKNKNKDNED
+739 
-749 VNNDDH
+749 
-755 KKEEDNNNDD
+755 KKEVKNDR
-765 IKITSKLLSAIWKH
+765 IASLLLSAIWNH
-779 PLFINNDQ
+779 PLFKNNN
-787 VGKIFKIGKANN
+787 VSSPIFKIGSR
-799 QQINKNKSGQNID
+799 QQIYTFNSIKSNVMKRYKNFSVD
-812 EFKRVKE
+812 T
-819 MILNDYEDFST
+819 LNDWVKVQKRPTLEKMLDRLRLDDLFWNYENEEE
-830 YSISLWVTER
+830 ILKMNKR
-840 EVDELQQIIDNLKLD
+840 E
-855 EKFKLYKNEKNVL
+855 
-868 ADNRKKEFP
+868 EFP
-877 RLYQIIYDHIQD
+877 RLYQIIYYHIQD

>member
-27 AAKKKLVEML
+27 AAKEKLVEML
-37 KKTSDEAK
+37 KITSDEAE
-45 AYERNR
+45 AYKRNR
-51 FDNKCKNTIYAAH
+51 DKNKNSIYAAH

-85 NFWKK
+85 KFWQK
-90 SLDNKEID
+90 SCEKSEND
-98 DIFFLEIIDPT
+98 DIHFLEIIDPT

-125 YNAVEKRLQSSC
+125 YNAVEKRLQSSS
-137 TDQCQRNA
+137 TNQCQRND

-173 KYSSGVQIQHSFH
+173 KYSSGVQIQHRFH
-186 DFVEKCIKILNCK
+186 DFVEKCIEILHCK
-199 AIVIP
+199 AIAIL

-307 EKDDGITFFK
+307 TQDNGITFFK
-317 YEKNLQNYFYYLC
+317 YEKVLQGYFYYLC

-360 YQEKLEEYLWSTFQS
+360 NQEKLEEYLWSTFQS

-383 VAYSNAVS
+383 VAYSNSVS
-391 YQHVI
+391 YQQVI
-396 NHNVEG
+396 NHNEDG

-412 SPKQQIDIKF
+412 NPKQQIDIKF

-428 FFKEQLEAIKELS
+428 FFNEQLEAIKELS

-456 EDSLVMR
+456 NDSLVMR

-476 LNNRTIETD
+476 LNNRTIGTD
-485 ENNILKRIYTHC
+485 ENNILKLIYTHC
-497 DYYGKSSQQI
+497 DYYGKLSQQI

-520 LSILDVTSKEKKINW
+520 LSILDITSKEKKVHW
-535 DEQLRFILNRPPFY
+535 DKQLQFILNSPPFY

-557 KFVDDEDMSD
+557 KFVDDEDMFD
-567 GEDFRTNDEESNES
+567 G
-581 NEGNDSNDSNDSN
+581 
-594 ESNDSKDSKD
+594 
-604 SNLSKKKTFPEQID
+604 
-618 DWCEMYEKDLKEL
+618 KDLKNNYENSSDNNDNNKNIEDFAEEIVAWCEKYKESLKGL

-643 FNKVFTQLY
+643 FNKVFTQLH
-652 IIRKKSFKL
+652 IMRKKSFKL

-676 LVINAFASFMKED
+676 LVINAFASFMQG
-689 GIISHANPALT
+689 GIIIHANPALN
-700 ADVSTIRYEDNFK
+700 AAVDTIREKSKFK
-713 KRDRVLTK
+713 SSDRILTK
-721 NISGLVDFDE
+721 NIKGIVDFDTKQPE
-731 IKKKDKDK
+731 VKDSIGSLLLSTIWNHPLFGKNEDK
-739 NKNKNKDNED
+739 NKTTVSPKFKISNANKTI
-749 VNNDDH
+749 
-755 KKEEDNNNDD
+755 KKS
-765 IKITSKLLSAIWKH
+765 KFSGRTSKS
-779 PLFINNDQ
+779 DS
-787 VGKIFKIGKANN
+787 N
-799 QQINKNKSGQNID
+799 QQPTPFLIIKQAILSTQDSGEFNNSNINIWIEKQDINELEKYLMKLQSDEQYKPYEENEEKILTEKS
-812 EFKRVKE
+812 
-819 MILNDYEDFST
+819 
-830 YSISLWVTER
+830 
-840 EVDELQQIIDNLKLD
+840 
-855 EKFKLYKNEKNVL
+855 
-868 ADNRKKEFP
+868 KKEFI
-877 RLYQIIYDHIQD
+877 RLYKLIYKKIQSEK
-889 VNKKK
+889 NKRNN

>member
-45 AYERNR
+45 AYKRNR

-90 SLDNKEID
+90 SLDNREID

-137 TDQCQRNA
+137 TDQCQRND

-173 KYSSGVQIQHSFH
+173 KYSSGVQIQHRFH
-186 DFVEKCIKILNCK
+186 DFVEKCIEILHCK
-199 AIVIP
+199 AIAIP

-476 LNNRTIETD
+476 LNRNAIETD
-485 ENNILKRIYTHC
+485 EDNILKLIYTHC

-520 LSILDVTSKEKKINW
+520 LSILDVTSKEKKDNW

-567 GEDFRTNDEESNES
+567 GEDYRTNDEESN
-581 NEGNDSNDSNDSN
+581 DSKDSN
-594 ESNDSKDSKD
+594 ESNDSISKFA
-604 SNLSKKKTFPEQID
+604 KEIVV
-618 DWCEMYEKDLKEL
+618 WCEKNKERLTEL
-631 QTKNLIPLLHAV
+631 QNKNLIPLLYAV
-643 FNKVFTQLY
+643 FNKVFTQLH

-676 LVINAFASFMKED
+676 LVINAFASFIKD

-700 ADVSTIRYEDNFK
+700 ADVSTIRNEDNFK

-739 NKNKNKDNED
+739 DKDKDND
-749 VNNDDH
+749 KDKVNNDDH
-755 KKEEDNNNDD
+755 EKEGNNNDD
-765 IKITSKLLSAIWKH
+765 IKITSTLLSAIWKH
-779 PLFINNDQ
+779 PLFTKNDEF
-787 VGKIFKIGKANN
+787 GTIFKIGKANN
-799 QQINKNKSGQNID
+799 QQINKNKSGQKID
-812 EFKRVKE
+812 EFKRIKE
-819 MILNDYEDFST
+819 MILNDYEDFSI
-830 YSISLWVTER
+830 YSISLWVAER
-840 EVDELQQIIDNLKLD
+840 EIDELQQIIDNLKLD

-877 RLYQIIYDHIQD
+877 RLYQIIYYHIQD

>member
-27 AAKKKLVEML
+27 AAKEKLVEML

-79 FLRNVE
+79 FLRNIE
-85 NFWKK
+85 NFWQK
-90 SLDNKEID
+90 SYDKRQID

-125 YNAVEKRLQSSC
+125 YNAVEKRLQSSS
-137 TDQCQRNA
+137 TNQCQRND

-289 LPLLPIDDLLP
+289 LSLLPIDDLLP

-307 EKDDGITFFK
+307 AQDNSKTFFE
-317 YEKNLQNYFYYLC
+317 YEKVLQGYFYYLC
-330 NGEASST
+330 NGEAGST
-337 KWPKPKN
+337 KWPKPQN

-360 YQEKLEEYLWSTFQS
+360 EQKSEEYLWSTFQS

-391 YQHVI
+391 YQQVI
-396 NHNVEG
+396 DHNRNDL
-402 VFRIEQLLAF
+402 FRIEQLLAF

-428 FFKEQLEAIKELS
+428 FFNEQLEAIKELS

-476 LNNRTIETD
+476 LNRNAIETD
-485 ENNILKRIYTHC
+485 EDNILKLIYTHC

-520 LSILDVTSKEKKINW
+520 LSILDVTSKEKKNNW

-567 GEDFRTNDEESNES
+567 GEDFRTNDEKSNE
-581 NEGNDSNDSNDSN
+581 SNDSNDSKD
-594 ESNDSKDSKD
+594 SNDSISYFAK
-604 SNLSKKKTFPEQID
+604 EIVV
-618 DWCEMYEKDLKEL
+618 WCEKNKEKLTEL
-631 QTKNLIPLLHAV
+631 QNKNLIPLLYAV
-643 FNKVFTQLY
+643 FNKVFTQLH

-676 LVINAFASFMKED
+676 LVINAFASFIKD

-700 ADVSTIRYEDNFK
+700 ADVSTIRNEDNFK

-731 IKKKDKDK
+731 IKKKDNDKDNDKDK
-739 NKNKNKDNED
+739 

-755 KKEEDNNNDD
+755 EKEGNNNDD
-765 IKITSKLLSAIWKH
+765 IKITSTLLSAIWKH
-779 PLFINNDQ
+779 PLFTKNDEF
-787 VGKIFKIGKANN
+787 GTIFKIGKANN
-799 QQINKNKSGQNID
+799 QQINKNKSGQKID
-812 EFKRVKE
+812 EFKRIKE
-819 MILNDYEDFST
+819 MILNDYEDFSI
-830 YSISLWVTER
+830 YSISLWVAER
-840 EVDELQQIIDNLKLD
+840 EIDELQQIIDNLKLD

-877 RLYQIIYDHIQD
+877 RLYQIIYYHIQD
-889 VNKKK
+889 LNKKK

>member
-27 AAKKKLVEML
+27 AAKEKLVEML
-37 KKTSDEAK
+37 KKNSKEAYK
-45 AYERNR
+45 YKQEHN
-51 FDNKCKNTIYAAH
+51 DHNNKKIIYSAH
-64 NAICISGERGAGKTV
+64 NAIFISGERGAGKTV
-79 FLRNVE
+79 FLRNAE
-85 NFWKK
+85 NIW
-90 SLDNKEID
+90 LNACID
-98 DIFFLEIIDPT
+98 DDNISKSDIYFLEIIDPT
-109 LLCNHDE
+109 LLIKQDE
-116 FANVIVAQL
+116 FANVIIAQL
-125 YNAVEKRLQSSC
+125 YNAVEERLKSSSK
-137 TDQCQRNA
+137 DQCQCNE
-145 FYSSLQELANALGKT
+145 FYTSLQELANALGKT

-289 LPLLPIDDLLP
+289 LSLLPIDDLLP
-300 KLKIIEK
+300 KLQIIEK
-307 EKDDGITFFK
+307 EQDKGITFFK
-317 YEKNLQNYFYYLC
+317 YEKDLQGYFYYLC
-330 NGEASST
+330 NGEAGST

-360 YQEKLEEYLWSTFQS
+360 NQEKLEEYLWSTFQS

-391 YQHVI
+391 YQQVI
-396 NHNVEG
+396 DHNMNHL
-402 VFRIEQLLAF
+402 FRIEQLLAF
-412 SPKQQIDIKF
+412 SPKQQVDIKF

-441 GKGEENKK
+441 GKGEENNK

-476 LNNRTIETD
+476 LNRNAIETD

-497 DYYGKSSQQI
+497 DYYGKSSQQF

-567 GEDFRTNDEESNES
+567 GEDFRTNDEESNE
-581 NEGNDSNDSNDSN
+581 GKDSNDSNDSN
-594 ESNDSKDSKD
+594 ESNDSKD

-643 FNKVFTQLY
+643 FNKVFTQLH

-700 ADVSTIRYEDNFK
+700 ADVSTISNEENFK

-721 NISGLVDFDE
+721 NIEGLVIFDS
-731 IKKKDKDK
+731 
-739 NKNKNKDNED
+739 
-749 VNNDDH
+749 
-755 KKEEDNNNDD
+755 KKEVKNDR
-765 IKITSKLLSAIWKH
+765 IASLLLSAIWNH
-779 PLFINNDQ
+779 PLFKNNN
-787 VGKIFKIGKANN
+787 VSSPIFKIGSR
-799 QQINKNKSGQNID
+799 QQIYTFNSIKSNVMKRYKNFSVD
-812 EFKRVKE
+812 T
-819 MILNDYEDFST
+819 LNDWVKVQKRPTLEKMLDGLRLDDLFWNYENEEE
-830 YSISLWVTER
+830 ILKMNKR
-840 EVDELQQIIDNLKLD
+840 E
-855 EKFKLYKNEKNVL
+855 
-868 ADNRKKEFP
+868 EFP
-877 RLYQIIYDHIQD
+877 RLYQIIYYHIQD